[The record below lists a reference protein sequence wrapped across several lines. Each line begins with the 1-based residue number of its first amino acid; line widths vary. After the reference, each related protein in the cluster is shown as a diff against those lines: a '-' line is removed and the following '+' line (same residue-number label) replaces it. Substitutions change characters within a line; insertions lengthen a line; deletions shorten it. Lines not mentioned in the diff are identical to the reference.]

1 MTARYPRLYFWLR
14 LTSLLMSILVLV
26 LPGSALHLSF
36 FLALLLIAGLGIPHG
51 ATDHRI
57 FHVLLQQRGGKPAM
71 LGFYG
76 GYLGLMLI
84 YALLWWLSPVFSL
97 LIFLLTSMYH
107 FGQSNWNYVNLSNWH
122 QVPLYLFYGA
132 FVLFVPILAHFET
145 AQPIVESIIQ
155 RPLPIVSTQLLNGG
169 IGLITI
175 LNLGAIIVL
184 WMRGKLTVQEVWA
197 EVLNTFILLVLFVST
212 PLLLGFALYFSGW
225 HALSSI
231 QDQIAFFRSQKPGF
245 RLKDYIKAAIPYT
258 GLAIF
263 GLMMMIW
270 YSNSIQLDAAWGI
283 LFIFLSLVTL
293 PHLLLIEMLYGMG
306 QAADAEWGT
315 SVSE

>member
-1 MTARYPRLYFWLR
+1 MTARYPQLYFWLR
-14 LTSLLMSILVLV
+14 LSSLLMSVLVLL

-107 FGQSNWNYVNLSNWH
+107 FGQSNWNYVSLNSGF
-122 QVPLYLFYGA
+122 QVLLYLVYGI
-132 FVLFVPILAHFET
+132 FVLFIPILAHFET

-155 RPLPIVSTQLLNGG
+155 RPLPQVSAQFLNGG

-184 WMRGKLTVQEVWA
+184 WMRGKLSDQEVRA
-197 EVLNTFILLVLFVST
+197 EVLNASILLVLFVST

-231 QDQIAFFRSQKPGF
+231 QDQIAFFQLQKPGF
-245 RLKDYIKAAIPYT
+245 RLKDYVVAAIPYT

-263 GLMMMIW
+263 GLLMMIW
-270 YSNSIQLDAAWGI
+270 NSSAIQLDTAWGT

-293 PHLLLIEMLYGMG
+293 PHLLLIEMLYKIGHPAG
-306 QAADAEWGT
+306 LEWGT
-315 SVSE
+315 TVSD

>member
-1 MTARYPRLYFWLR
+1 MTARYPQLYFWLR
-14 LTSLLMSILVLV
+14 LSSLLMSVLVLV
-26 LPGSALHLSF
+26 LPSITQNLSL
-36 FLALLLIAGLGIPHG
+36 FLALLLIVGLGIPHG

-84 YALLWWLSPVFSL
+84 YGLLWWLSPVFSL
-97 LIFLLTSMYH
+97 LIFLGTSIYH
-107 FGQSNWNYVNLSNWH
+107 FGQSNWNYVSLNSGF
-122 QVPLYLFYGA
+122 QVLLYLVYGT

-145 AQPIVESIIQ
+145 AQPIVESILQ

-169 IGLITI
+169 IVLITI

-184 WMRGKLTVQEVWA
+184 WMRGKLTNQEVRA
-197 EVLNTFILLVLFVST
+197 EVLNASILFALFAST

-231 QDQIAFFRSQKPGF
+231 QDQIAFFKSQKPGYQL
-245 RLKDYIKAAIPYT
+245 RDYVVEALPYS
-258 GLAIF
+258 GLAIV
-263 GLMMMIW
+263 GLIVMIA
-270 YSNSIQLDAAWGI
+270 YSSSIQLEAAWGI

-293 PHLLLIEMLYGMG
+293 PHLILIEMLYRIGPPVTVKLG
-306 QAADAEWGT
+306 SKVLD
-315 SVSE
+315 

>member
-1 MTARYPRLYFWLR
+1 MTSRYPQLYFWLR
-14 LTSLLMSILVLV
+14 LSSLLLAIMVVL
-26 LPGSALHLSF
+26 LPVSAQHLSL
-36 FLALLLIAGLGIPHG
+36 FLALLLITGLGIPHG

-57 FHVLLQQRGGKPAM
+57 FNVLLQQKGGKPAM

-84 YALLWWLSPVFSL
+84 YALMWWLSPVFSL
-97 LIFLLTSMYH
+97 LIFLVTSMYH
-107 FGQSNWNYVNLSNWH
+107 FGQSNWNYIRISRSP
-122 QVPLYLFYGA
+122 QVLLYLIYGA
-132 FVLFVPILAHFET
+132 FALFVPILAHFET

-155 RPLPIVSTQLLNGG
+155 RPLPQISPLMLQGG
-169 IGLITI
+169 IAGITI
-175 LNLGAIIVL
+175 LNLGAIHLL
-184 WMRGKLTVQEVWA
+184 WMREKLTSREAWA
-197 EVLNTFILLVLFVST
+197 EVLNTFILLALFLST

-231 QDQIAFFRSQKPGF
+231 QDQIAFFQKQRPEF
-245 RLKDYIKAAIPYT
+245 RLKNYVKEAAPYT

-263 GLMMMIW
+263 GLMMMIG

-293 PHLLLIEMLYGMG
+293 PHLLLIELLYGTVQTNKEERVVTG
-306 QAADAEWGT
+306 FD
-315 SVSE
+315 

>member
-1 MTARYPRLYFWLR
+1 MTARYPQLYLWLR
-14 LTSLLMSILVLV
+14 LSSLVMSVLV
-26 LPGSALHLSF
+26 LLVPGAVQHLSL

-57 FHVLLQQRGGKPAM
+57 FHVLLQQRGGRPAM

-84 YALLWWLSPVFSL
+84 YALLWWLSPIFSL
-97 LIFLLTSMYH
+97 LVFLGTSMYH
-107 FGQSNWNYVNLSNWH
+107 FGQSNWNYVSLNSGFRAL
-122 QVPLYLFYGA
+122 LYLVYGT

-155 RPLPIVSTQLLNGG
+155 RPLPQVSTQFLNGG

-175 LNLGAIIVL
+175 LNLVSIIAL
-184 WMRGKLTVQEVWA
+184 WMRGKLSKQEVWA
-197 EVLNTFILLVLFVST
+197 EVLNACILLVLFVST

-231 QDQIAFFRSQKPGF
+231 QDQIAFFQSQKPGF
-245 RLKDYIKAAIPYT
+245 RLKDYVKAAMPYT

-306 QAADAEWGT
+306 HATEAEWGT
-315 SVSE
+315 SVSD

>member
-1 MTARYPRLYFWLR
+1 MTARYPQLYFWLR
-14 LTSLLMSILVLV
+14 LSSLLMSVLVLL

-36 FLALLLIAGLGIPHG
+36 FLALLLITGLGIPHG

-107 FGQSNWNYVNLSNWH
+107 FGQSNWNYISLNSGF
-122 QVPLYLFYGA
+122 QVLLYLVYGA

-169 IGLITI
+169 IGLMTI

-184 WMRGKLTVQEVWA
+184 WMKGKLTNQEVWA
-197 EVLNTFILLVLFVST
+197 EVLNTSILLVLFVST

-245 RLKDYIKAAIPYT
+245 RLKDYVVAAIPYT

-270 YSNSIQLDAAWGI
+270 YSNSIQLDAAWGT

-293 PHLLLIEMLYGMG
+293 PHLLLIEMLYGIG
-306 QAADAEWGT
+306 HSAGVEWGAT
-315 SVSE
+315 VSD

>member
-1 MTARYPRLYFWLR
+1 MTARYPQLYFWLR
-14 LTSLLMSILVLV
+14 LSSLLLAILVVV
-26 LPGSALHLSF
+26 LPVSAQHLSL
-36 FLALLLIAGLGIPHG
+36 FLALVLITGLGIPHG

-71 LGFYG
+71 MGFYG

-107 FGQSNWNYVNLSNWH
+107 FGQSNWNYINLNGGV
-122 QVPLYLFYGA
+122 QVLLYLVYGA

-145 AQPIVESIIQ
+145 AQSIVESIIQ
-155 RPLPIVSTQLLNGG
+155 RPLPHVSLQFLNRG
-169 IGLITI
+169 IGVITI
-175 LNLGAIIVL
+175 LNLGAIILL
-184 WMRGKLTVQEVWA
+184 WMRRKLTNREVWA
-197 EVLNTFILLVLFVST
+197 EISNLFILLVLFVST

-231 QDQIAFFRSQKPGF
+231 QDQITFFQLQRPEF
-245 RLKDYIKAAIPYT
+245 RLKNYVKEAAPYT

-293 PHLLLIEMLYGMG
+293 PHLLLIELLYGTV
-306 QAADAEWGT
+306 QAKKEKRVVT
-315 SVSE
+315 VSD